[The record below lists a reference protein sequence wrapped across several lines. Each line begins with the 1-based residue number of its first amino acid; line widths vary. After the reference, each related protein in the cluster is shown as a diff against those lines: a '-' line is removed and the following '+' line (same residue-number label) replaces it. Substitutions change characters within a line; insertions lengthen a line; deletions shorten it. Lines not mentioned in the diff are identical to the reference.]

1 MTNSEQHRNS
11 GIVRLARV
19 AGLFILLVTATA
31 AQAQT
36 LQVLHTFTGGGD
48 GWGPYAGLNMD
59 RAGNLY
65 GTTFAGGTYESGTVF
80 RLSRA
85 GSGWILSSLYSF
97 HGGTESS
104 FPLARVV
111 FGPDGTLYG
120 TTEGNAEGY
129 RGDYGSVFHLTPPA
143 TPCKTVLCPWT
154 KTTLYRFMG
163 SSDGAAPAFG
173 DLTFDQA
180 GNIYGTTAGGGTYY
194 RGVVFK
200 LTPSTGGWIETVLWN
215 FTGGSDGGIPEN
227 GVIFDSA
234 GNLYGTTSNY
244 QGSGAGGVY
253 ELSPSGSGWTEKT
266 LYTLDLTG
274 NTLGGVS
281 MDEHG
286 NLFGATGG
294 PNGPGGAWEL
304 TPSDGTWTFNLLQT
318 FSGSE
323 GPWDTPTLDAG
334 GNVYGSSS
342 FTGSSGQGEVFK
354 LAPSNGG
361 WIYTSFGFDG
371 SDGAGPTGSVIL
383 DAEGNIYGTTTVGYG
398 EVWEVTP

>member
-1 MTNSEQHRNS
+1 
-11 GIVRLARV
+11 
-19 AGLFILLVTATA
+19 
-31 AQAQT
+31 
-36 LQVLHTFTGGGD
+36 
-48 GWGPYAGLNMD
+48 
-59 RAGNLY
+59 
-65 GTTFAGGTYESGTVF
+65 
-80 RLSRA
+80 
-85 GSGWILSSLYSF
+85 
-97 HGGTESS
+97 
-104 FPLARVV
+104 
-111 FGPDGTLYG
+111 
-120 TTEGNAEGY
+120 
-129 RGDYGSVFHLTPPA
+129 
-143 TPCKTVLCPWT
+143 
-154 KTTLYRFMG
+154 MG

-200 LTPSTGGWIETVLWN
+200 LTPSTGSWTETVLWN

-244 QGSGAGGVY
+244 QGSGAGGAY
-253 ELSPSGSGWTEKT
+253 ELSPSGSGWTERT
-266 LYTLDLTG
+266 LYSLDLTG
-274 NTLGGVS
+274 NTLGGVT

-286 NLFGATGG
+286 NLYGTTGG
-294 PNGPGGAWEL
+294 PDGPGGAWEL
-304 TPSDGTWTFNLLQT
+304 TPSDGTWTFNLLQA

-323 GPWDTPTLDAG
+323 GPWDTPTLDAE

-342 FTGSSGQGEVFK
+342 FTGRSGQGEVFK

-383 DAEGNIYGTTTVGYG
+383 DADGNIYGTTTVGYG